1 MSETRAT
8 MASKILNGIEK
19 YEPQLKAFT
28 SYDPVRIRQDADMA
42 SPGPLLGMSVGV
54 KDIIDTVHYPTSHGS
69 PIYAGYHSLSD
80 AACVTQLKTAG
91 AVCVGKTVT
100 TEFAFFSPG
109 PTVNPYDVTR
119 TPGGSSSGSA
129 AAVAVGMVDIGLA
142 SQTAASLTRPAS
154 YCGIVGFKPSYGRY
168 AAAGIKSLAP
178 SFDTL
183 GTMTRD
189 VATAAL
195 ADGVLKGPTAVPSTF
210 KPRRPSSI
218 GICRTPHWDAAEE
231 ATQKA
236 IEKAAALFS
245 KEVQVTY
252 IDLEDFAEAAD
263 LHITI
268 MSYEAAQALGWEY
281 ADRRPLLSSQI
292 VGLLEAGKQIDYAT
306 YRAALARAEEL
317 RCRMADIFANYD
329 VLVAPAAPGEA
340 PLAES
345 GTGSPLFS
353 RLWTLLRLPTVTLP
367 GLTSSSGLPVG
378 VQLLS
383 AYGTDEDLLNWAG
396 WAETILPPR
405 PLPSMCT

>member
-8 MASKILNGIEK
+8 MASRILADIEK
-19 YEPQLKAFT
+19 YEPQVKAFT
-28 SYDPVRIRQDADMA
+28 SYDPVRVRVDADA
-42 SPGPLLGMSVGV
+42 APEGPLLGMSIGV

-69 PIYAGYHSLSD
+69 PIYADHHTLSD

-109 PTVNPYDVTR
+109 PTVNPHDVAR

-168 AAAGIKSLAP
+168 APAGIKSLAP

-195 ADGVLKGPTAVPSTF
+195 ADSVLKGPTAVPCSFTS
-210 KPRRPSSI
+210 RRPSSI
-218 GICRTPHWDAAEE
+218 GVCRTPHWEEAEE
-231 ATQKA
+231 ATRA
-236 IEKAAALFS
+236 AVEKAGALFS
-245 KEVQVTY
+245 AEVQVTY
-252 IDLEDFAEAAD
+252 VDLDAFAEAAD
-263 LHITI
+263 LHVTI

-281 ADRRPLLSSQI
+281 AERRAFLTPQI
-292 VGLLEAGKQIDYAT
+292 IGLLEAGRQIDYAT
-306 YRAALARAEEL
+306 YRAALAKADEL
-317 RCRMADIFANYD
+317 RRRMADLLADYD
-329 VLVAPAAPGEA
+329 LLVAPAASGEA
-340 PLAES
+340 PLTEK
-345 GTGSPLFS
+345 GTGSPIFS
-353 RLWTLLRLPTVTLP
+353 RLWTLLRLPTITLP
-367 GLTSSSGLPVG
+367 GLTSTAGLPVG
-378 VQLLS
+378 VQLLA
-383 AYGTDEDLLNWAG
+383 AYGADDDLLDWAG

-405 PLPSMCT
+405 PFPSMCA